1 MQVKC
6 LYRPTVTYPFLLV
19 DNSLRDN
26 GWSAL
31 LNTYADSTMSY
42 ISIDVD
48 LRTNDVFGGGG
59 IKYRSRC
66 KGSALYMVGGRAS
79 RSSIGSSCRAMGQR
93 SLHPGGAYDLY
104 AIVMRKRELF
114 SKNLTAV
121 VISAMPWTEAGN
133 GWEKTATH
141 DLRLSPEVKISA
153 HTGLKMC
160 EFTPRELGNILE
172 RHFQGQDD

>member
-19 DNSLRDN
+19 DNSLREN
-26 GWSAL
+26 AWSAL

-59 IKYRSRC
+59 IKYRSC
-66 KGSALYMVGGRAS
+66 KGSALYMVGGRK
-79 RSSIGSSCRAMGQR
+79 SIVHWLQLQGDGPKIT
-93 SLHPGGAYDLY
+93 HPGGAYDLY